1 MELLIP
7 SNFEVLGLIGKGS
20 QAVVVKVKNTVT
32 AVISCLKVYKISNE
46 RDANE
51 ALNEMAMLS
60 RISHP
65 NVIQCLAAGK
75 IGQDAFV
82 EMEYCRFGT
91 LSRIMKQEMGT
102 NTICAVLC
110 QILLG
115 LRVLHKRHI
124 LHRDIK
130 PQNIL
135 LWQEDGQF
143 ILKLS
148 DLGMSK

>member
-1 MELLIP
+1 
-7 SNFEVLGLIGKGS
+7 
-20 QAVVVKVKNTVT
+20 
-32 AVISCLKVYKISNE
+32 
-46 RDANE
+46 
-51 ALNEMAMLS
+51 
-60 RISHP
+60 
-65 NVIQCLAAGK
+65 
-75 IGQDAFV
+75 
-82 EMEYCRFGT
+82 
-91 LSRIMKQEMGT
+91 MKQEMGT
-102 NTICAVLC
+102 NTICAVLY

-148 DLGMSK
+148 DLGMSKQMGSTDEYASTRVGTLMYMSPECISRLPYNQKSDVYSVGVILFELLFKALPFTATTVEEIAHQIKL